1 MQYNNVLI
9 SILRDICG
17 LSNGI
22 LTVLIQYYILTI
34 GDIMRHND
42 ATLLPL
48 FNQDE
53 DKVKAIGNSILV
65 FRHKLQHN
73 EIKISNTVM
82 DLDMPLED
90 MALSTH
96 TYWLLH
102 NLGYKTLKDLI
113 LLSDQ
118 ELLSLKGF
126 GQRSLRNLRAAMYS
140 ANYDIYQGDNGLDD
154 VPITHSK
161 KVLKQFTV
169 AEYLKPG
176 YTPDA
181 YHIGFHIGNVRVD
194 DINILDTKTSN
205 WTKMTLTRDRINT
218 LSQLMNTNCYTI
230 TSSCQFGKKMWEDLI
245 TYLKTVC
252 TFEKADIY
260 AVQVKTKDLSKRIC
274 DEINGITPDAI
285 GTTDIDRIL
294 LAMGP
299 ERLENIN
306 PDTNSFPGDIIDTL
320 CTNKIFL
327 SAIRGIVANIIY
339 NSPEGISR
347 KDLIA
352 KLPKSFLSCSVYNE
366 ILEQTLCTLT
376 DIVLWNDMYITE
388 YPSIRRYIETY
399 PDKKY
404 AQIMTDILDGM
415 SYRDVSKKY
424 GLKEKQIPYIE
435 RIVLSERLYVC
446 EDRYNRFYKK
456 YNFYSDTFCELF
468 NVEPDVYNYLYM
480 INNHRHGNRSLDEI
494 PGDETLPASIRDR
507 WIELFGKDR
516 ILIDNEYV
524 YIHERSIIEAIM
536 AHFYHETPTPGSEI
550 YKQYC
555 LICSVHQIENPFA
568 NDKDPEKCFLLSL
581 KKKPYVLYSY
591 DGCFRY
597 TTICNDDVRKLFQ
610 RIPFEKYKGNHVS
623 VMDIFKDYRELA
635 QSYDIWCGYE
645 LHDLMRKH
653 QNELPYWVNMLKR
666 PYLCINEVTP

>member
-9 SILRDICG
+9 SILRDMCG

-22 LTVLIQYYILTI
+22 LTILIQYHILTM
-34 GDIMRHND
+34 GDIMLHND

-53 DKVKAIGNSILV
+53 DKVKAIWNSMFL

-73 EIKISNTVM
+73 EIKISNTVI

-102 NLGYKTLKDLI
+102 KFGYKTLKDII

-118 ELLSLKGF
+118 DLLNIKGF
-126 GQRSLRNLRAAMYS
+126 GQKSLCNLRSAMYS
-140 ANYDIYQGDNGLDD
+140 TDYDIYQENDGPDN
-154 VPITHSK
+154 VPVTHSR
-161 KVLKQFTV
+161 KVLQQFTV

-176 YTPDA
+176 YTPEA

-194 DINILDTKTSN
+194 DINIWDTKTSN
-205 WTKMTLTRDRINT
+205 GTRHALTLNGINT
-218 LSQLMNTNCYTI
+218 LSQLMNTNCYTVV
-230 TSSCQFGKKMWEDLI
+230 SSRQFGKKMWENLI
-245 TYLKTVC
+245 AYLKTVC
-252 TFEKADIY
+252 TFEKADMY
-260 AVQVKTKDLSKRIC
+260 AVRVKTKDLSKRIC
-274 DEINGITPDAI
+274 DEINGITPGVI

-294 LAMGP
+294 LTMDP
-299 ERLENIN
+299 KRLENIN
-306 PDTNSFPGDIIDTL
+306 SDADPFPGDIMDTL
-320 CTNKIFL
+320 YADKVFI
-327 SAIRGIVANIIY
+327 SAVHGVIASIIY
-339 NSPEGISR
+339 DSPEGISR
-347 KDLIA
+347 EDLIA
-352 KLPKSFLSCSVYNE
+352 KLPKSFLACSIYEE

-376 DIVLWNDMYITE
+376 DVVLWNNMYITE

-404 AQIMTDILDGM
+404 SQVMTDILDGM

-424 GLKEKQIPYIE
+424 GLKEKIYQIE
-435 RIVLSERLYVC
+435 RIVMSKRPYVK
-446 EDRYNRFYKK
+446 EDRYNRFYRK
-456 YNFYSDTFCELF
+456 YNFYSDTFCEFF
-468 NVEPDVYNYLYM
+468 NVAPDVYNYLYM
-480 INNHRHGNRSLDEI
+480 INNHKHGSRCLDEI
-494 PGDETLPASIRDR
+494 PDDRTLPASIRDR

-536 AHFYHETPTPGSEI
+536 AHFYHKAPTPGSEI

-555 LICSVHQIENPFA
+555 LICGVHQIENPFV
-568 NDKDPEKCFLLSL
+568 NDKNPEKCFLLAL

-591 DGCFRY
+591 DGYFRY
-597 TTICNDDVRKLFQ
+597 TTICDDDIRKLFQ
-610 RIPFEKYKGNHVS
+610 SIPFEKYKGDHVS
-623 VMDIFKDYRELA
+623 VMDIFNDYRELA

-653 QNELPYWVNMLKR
+653 QNELPYWVTMLRR
-666 PYLCINEVTP
+666 PYLCIKEVTP